1 MIVFQ
6 SCFFA
11 WKYIKIMFFFYFFKL
26 FFISVHQNDKKKH
39 EKINFKQK
47 NKKLPNLY
55 LKRNTKHELRVVT
68 SVDLR

>member
-1 MIVFQ
+1 LFFKAVFRLEIHQ
-6 SCFFA
+6 NNV
-11 WKYIKIMFFFYFFKL
+11 FFYFFKL